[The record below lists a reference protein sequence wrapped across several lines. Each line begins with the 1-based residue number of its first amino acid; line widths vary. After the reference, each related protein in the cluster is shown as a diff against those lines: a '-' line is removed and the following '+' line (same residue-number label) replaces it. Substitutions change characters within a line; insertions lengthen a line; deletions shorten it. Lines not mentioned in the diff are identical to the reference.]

1 MDPLFIKNFIQ
12 VVKEQIAKD
21 NRVQIDGL
29 GQFLKVHQ
37 TQTQKKL
44 DDGRVVLMPPKDKI
58 EFKPEISQT
67 NDDK

>member
-1 MDPLFIKNFIQ
+1 MEPRFIKNFIK
-12 VVKEQIAKD
+12 VVKEQVAKD
-21 NRVQIDGL
+21 NRIQIDGF

-58 EFKPEISQT
+58 EFKPEIPQT
-67 NDDK
+67 NDN

>member
-1 MDPLFIKNFIQ
+1 MEPQFINNFIL

-21 NRVQIDGL
+21 NRVQIDEL

-37 TQTQKKL
+37 TQTQRKL
-44 DDGRVVLMPPKDKI
+44 PDGRVVLMPPKDKI

-67 NDDK
+67 NDDQ

>member
-1 MDPLFIKNFIQ
+1 MEPRFIKNFVQ

-21 NRVQIDGL
+21 NHVRIDGL

-44 DDGRVVLMPPKDKI
+44 DNGRIVLMPPKDKI

-67 NDDK
+67 NDDQ

>member
-1 MDPLFIKNFIQ
+1 MEPQFIKSFIQ
-12 VVKEQIAKD
+12 VVKEQIVKE

-29 GQFLKVHQ
+29 GQFHKVHQ

-58 EFKPEISQT
+58 EFKPEISHT
-67 NDDK
+67 NDDR